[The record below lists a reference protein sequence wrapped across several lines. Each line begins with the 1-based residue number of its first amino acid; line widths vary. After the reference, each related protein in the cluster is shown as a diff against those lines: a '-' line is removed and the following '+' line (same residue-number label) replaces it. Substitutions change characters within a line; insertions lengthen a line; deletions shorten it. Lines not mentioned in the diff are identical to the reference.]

1 VNGFIGRVTLFVL
14 AGFMAGILTWFISDG
29 SGLIHLPNSTAVPT
43 GRDQIN
49 YEIIFMTWGASIAIL
64 LGLAD
69 ILASGQTGQWLRVV
83 GVGFLVGVLAGLLG
97 GQLGMGFFG
106 MLYSAKA
113 TNPFIFLGNVLARAI
128 GWGFIGA
135 LAGTAPGWRKFNL
148 RVVRNGLIGGLIGG
162 LLGGA
167 TFEVIPYL
175 TPGIGIGGVSRF
187 LAFLITGGC
196 IGLFI
201 ALVQELLKEAWIRIV
216 VGRNEGRE
224 ILIEKAQTRIGRSE
238 LSDIALYG
246 DPNVAKNHAVL
257 VVQANGSYV
266 LHDVSQSPIGI
277 RVNDQPVAGEMPLRS
292 GDKIQIAGK
301 LLVFYERLT
310 RQRTAPTPR
319 DVSRR
324 PQSVAAYPPAAAPGM
339 PVAAAPMGRSTTYS
353 GTTFAPPSSRR
364 EITAEAH
371 LVATT
376 GPYTGTVFPVRNGA
390 TAGRDPQVEIALPAD
405 TKTSRAHARFVYE
418 NGSFTVEDQGSTNG
432 TYVNGQRVT
441 RQPLA
446 AGDTVTIGTTAFRF
460 E

>member
-1 VNGFIGRVTLFVL
+1 MNGVVGRITLFVL
-14 AGFMAGILTWFISDG
+14 AGLLAGILTWFVSDA
-29 SGLIHLPNSTAVPT
+29 SGFIHLPDNT
-43 GRDQIN
+43 GVLTRHDQIN
-49 YEIIFMTWGASIAIL
+49 YEIIFVTWGASIAIL

-69 ILASGQTGQWLRVV
+69 MLASGQNGQWLRVV
-83 GVGFLVGVLAGLLG
+83 GFGFLVGILAGLLG
-97 GQLGMGFFG
+97 GQLGMGVFG
-106 MLYSAKA
+106 LLYFAKA
-113 TNPFIFLGNVLARAI
+113 INPLEFMINVLARAL

-135 LAGTAPGWRKFNL
+135 LAGTAAGWRKFNL
-148 RVVRNGLIGGLIGG
+148 RVVRNGFWGGLIGG
-162 LLGGA
+162 VLGGA
-167 TFEVIPYL
+167 TFEVVPYL
-175 TPGIGIGGVSRF
+175 APGIGVGGVSRF
-187 LAFLITGGC
+187 LGFLITGGC

-246 DPNVAKNHAVL
+246 DPNVAKNHAV
-257 VVQANGSYV
+257 VVAQPNGSFV

-277 RVNDQPVAGEMPLRS
+277 RVNDQPIAGEVPLRS
-292 GDKIQIAGK
+292 GDRIQIAGK
-301 LLVFYERLT
+301 LLVFYERMT
-310 RQRTAPTPR
+310 RERTAPTPR

-324 PQSVAAYPPAAAPGM
+324 PQAVTPAYSPSSLPVAPPPMPAATVYPG
-339 PVAAAPMGRSTTYS
+339 
-353 GTTFAPPSSRR
+353 SRR

-390 TAGRDPQVEIALPAD
+390 TAGRDPQAEIALPAD

-418 NGSFTVEDQGSTNG
+418 NSSFTVEDQGSTNG
-432 TYVNGQRVT
+432 TYVNGQRIT
-441 RQPLA
+441 RQALA